1 MTIANIGAKK
11 EGGSMK
17 INVKQV
23 WDVELPK
30 DMTLLQLKEMAEAI
44 QSEGDECVLKFDGT
58 HYIARRISE

>member
-1 MTIANIGAKK
+1 
-11 EGGSMK
+11 MK

>member
-1 MTIANIGAKK
+1 
-11 EGGSMK
+11 MK

-30 DMTLLQLKEMAEAI
+30 TMTLLQLKEMAETI
-44 QSEGDECVLKFDGT
+44 QNEGDECVLKFDGT